1 MSHVVITG
9 GGSGVGAATAQ
20 AFAGAGWD
28 VTIMGRRAAP
38 LRAQGLPF
46 VTCDVTDAQAVSEAF
61 AVARAE
67 RGPIVCVIA
76 NAGAADSVPF
86 AKMTADSLHAML
98 DVNLVGVFNCW
109 QAALP
114 DMKDAGGGQMI
125 AIASTAS
132 LKGYPYVAGYCAA
145 KHGVLGLTRA
155 LSLEL
160 AATGITV
167 NAICPGFLDT
177 PMTERSVGTIMDKTG
192 MGADAALAQLTKG
205 NPQKR
210 LVQADEVAG
219 TALWLTTPAA
229 RSVNGHALSLS
240 GGEI

>member
-1 MSHVVITG
+1 MSHVVVSG
-9 GGSGVGAATAQ
+9 GGSGVGAATAH
-20 AFAGAGWD
+20 AFKVAGWE
-28 VTIMGRRAAP
+28 VTILGRRDGP
-38 LRAQGLPF
+38 LKEQNLPF
-46 VTCDVTDAQAVSEAF
+46 AVCDVTDAGAVRA
-61 AVARAE
+61 AYDDARKQ
-67 RGPIVCVIA
+67 RGPITCVIA

-98 DVNLVGVFNCW
+98 DVNVAGVFNCW
-109 QAALP
+109 QAALD
-114 DMKDAGGGQMI
+114 DMTEHGGQMI

-132 LKGYPYVAGYCAA
+132 LKGYAYVAGYCAA

-160 AATGITV
+160 APKGITV

-177 PMTERSVGTIMDKTG
+177 PMTDRSLANISQKTG
-192 MGADAALAQLTKG
+192 MSNDDALKQLTKG

-210 LVQADEVAG
+210 LVEVDEVAG
-219 TALWLTTPAA
+219 TALWLTTRAA